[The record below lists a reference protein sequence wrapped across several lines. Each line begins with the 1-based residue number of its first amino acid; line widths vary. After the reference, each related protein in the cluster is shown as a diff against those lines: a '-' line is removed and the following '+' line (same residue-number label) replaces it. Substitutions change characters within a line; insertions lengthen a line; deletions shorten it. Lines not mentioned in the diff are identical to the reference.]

1 MKWFLI
7 YVGLTLGDED
17 VQAFKLAETDS
28 MANCFVERELALV
41 SMGSEDGYPLEG
53 TQLVCI
59 QNPSAG
65 GKRN

>member
-7 YVGLTLGDED
+7 YVGLTLDGEG

-41 SMGSEDGYPLEG
+41 DMGSEDGYPPVG
-53 TQLVCI
+53 TQLVCLYAKE
-59 QNPSAG
+59 QDN
-65 GKRN
+65 

>member
-1 MKWFLI
+1 MKWFLV
-7 YVGLTLGDED
+7 YVGLTLNGEG
-17 VQAFKLAETDS
+17 VQAFKLAETNS

-53 TQLVCI
+53 SQLVCI

>member
-1 MKWFLI
+1 MKWFLV
-7 YVGLTLGDED
+7 YVGLTLNGEG
-17 VQAFKLAETDS
+17 VQAFKLAETNS

-53 TQLVCI
+53 SQLVCI
-59 QNPSAG
+59 QNPNAG